1 MKNKGST
8 LVFLIIVIGFV
19 TLIGTVVYSMCLF
32 NYKNQENIN
41 KHQKNFYIIDS
52 VLDIS
57 YVTTEDVVNKALK
70 HSFNLIESLEDELV
84 DKGYLFR
91 NSYKNYLFR
100 NLEEK
105 IRSNI
110 CNYSSL
116 IDENIKVDIN
126 IYKNY
131 SGDIIIDI
139 DSYLENATYTKISE
153 KLIVKIPGFPPK
165 SYKLVMRK
173 NWHITN

>member
-8 LVFLIIVIGFV
+8 LLILIIVIGFV

-41 KHQKNFYIIDS
+41 EYQKKFYIVDS
-52 VLDIS
+52 ALDIS

-70 HSFNLIESLEDELV
+70 HSFNSIETLEDELT
-84 DKGYLFR
+84 DKGYLFK
-91 NSYKNYLFR
+91 NSYENYISK
-100 NLEEK
+100 NLENK
-105 IRSNI
+105 IKSNI
-110 CNYSSL
+110 SNYSSL
-116 IDENIKVDIN
+116 IDENLKIDIN

-139 DSYLENATYTKISE
+139 DSFLENSTFTKISE
-153 KLIVKIPGFPPK
+153 KLIVKIPRYPPE
-165 SYKLVMRK
+165 SYKLVLRK